1 MKHVLI
7 QNLTFNLR
15 YGEVVPL
22 GPNYLP
28 SYDEGVRTGLK
39 ELCPKLIGQDPTKIK
54 VINDFMDFQLKGHP
68 YVKSPLD
75 MACWDILGKVR
86 SDTSVDKITFNCIF
100 RYQDYLCVPS

>member
-54 VINDFMDFQLKGHP
+54 VINEQLIDVV
-68 YVKSPLD
+68 YVAYEAKMNQLWSSENSISNAKIFLWHTIRSIP
-75 MACWDILGKVR
+75 MGGENCSGLGA
-86 SDTSVDKITFNCIF
+86 
-100 RYQDYLCVPS
+100 P